1 MKSHISKKC
10 LLILDVSGQR
20 YLWFGLNGT
29 QNPKP
34 EKMFQLKASVYV
46 NQLYFHF
53 VEDPGD
59 AVAKMDVCVC
69 LCVCVSQSCKSYN
82 PRSETAFIM
91 LFWLNVDCECL
102 FCLFQAG
109 FVMFCGLGSP
119 LDWPG
124 SSLILCVLFQ
134 FSSSQNP
141 QSTRFCHEIRV
152 AIPEM
157 QSTKPEMHMKWY
169 EMSYVKSL
177 GEPVHNKQPYVKLGA
192 GWHRINGQTQVW
204 HFIVEGSLKV

>member
-1 MKSHISKKC
+1 MPLQKWMF
-10 LLILDVSGQR
+10 VS
-20 YLWFGLNGT
+20 
-29 QNPKP
+29 
-34 EKMFQLKASVYV
+34 V
-46 NQLYFHF
+46 
-53 VEDPGD
+53 
-59 AVAKMDVCVC
+59 
-69 LCVCVSQSCKSYN
+69 CVCVSQSCKSYN

-91 LFWLNVDCECL
+91 LFWLNMDCGCL

-169 EMSYVKSL
+169 EMGHRCIRKLFRLDSETCIRKLSRWIRKLFRLDSKTFPIVFGNFCILATCLWKLSRWIRKL
-177 GEPVHNKQPYVKLGA
+177 SRWIRKLSHWIRKLPNWIWLVH
-192 GWHRINGQTQVW
+192 
-204 HFIVEGSLKV
+204 GSTD